1 MQVNTTQE
9 QFEELEAELHQ
20 AVGRM
25 VATWS
30 QVEGWLA
37 HILTLLLIGNA
48 RGRQGETIYY
58 EVPNLRPR
66 MAMVKAAFFNRSE
79 IAQTTRET
87 WDKILDAIERE
98 APERN
103 SIIHG
108 DFIRG
113 NPTSMQIAV
122 GVSPRIFS
130 DMRRQSPPPG
140 VWKLGF
146 DAGDINR
153 HIERI
158 GNLRDALWA
167 LYGDL
172 PNANDSRPSQSAENY
187 LDAWRVARGC
197 REWPS
202 LR

>member
-1 MQVNTTQE
+1 MEVNTTQDK
-9 QFEELEAELHQ
+9 FEKLEAELHQ

-30 QVEGWLA
+30 QVESWLA

-48 RGRQGETIYY
+48 SGRQGETIYY

-79 IAQTTRET
+79 IAEATRET

-98 APERN
+98 STERN

-113 NPTSMQIAV
+113 TVTAMQIAV
-122 GVSPRIFS
+122 AVSPKIFS

-140 VWKLGF
+140 AQKLGF

-158 GNLRDALWA
+158 GYLRDALWA

-172 PNANDSRPSQSAENY
+172 PNADDSRPSQSAEDY
-187 LDAWRVARGC
+187 LDAWRAARGR

-202 LR
+202 IR